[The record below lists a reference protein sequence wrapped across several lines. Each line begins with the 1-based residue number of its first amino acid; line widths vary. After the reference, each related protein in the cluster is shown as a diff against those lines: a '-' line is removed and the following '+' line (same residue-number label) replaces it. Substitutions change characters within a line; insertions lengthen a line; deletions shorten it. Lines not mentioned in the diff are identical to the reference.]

1 VLPVLLP
8 DVVAAHGGR
17 PDTIGVIE
25 GSDYT
30 AMQDA
35 TASADAPIMLIV
47 PPPVK
52 GVSIDTKPAD
62 RLSIPA

>member
-1 VLPVLLP
+1 
-8 DVVAAHGGR
+8 
-17 PDTIGVIE
+17 
-25 GSDYT
+25 
-30 AMQDA
+30 
-35 TASADAPIMLIV
+35 MLIV